1 MAAHEA
7 GHAFQHAVGYA
18 PLSLRSNLVPVANFG
33 SWLGMPLFFAGF
45 FFQSPLLIEIGIV
58 LFSFAVLFGLVTL
71 PVEFNASSRA
81 IQILGEGGYLTAE
94 EIPAARKVLNAAA
107 WTYVASAL
115 VAVLSLLRL
124 LILSG
129 ILGGNRDE

>member
-1 MAAHEA
+1 
-7 GHAFQHAVGYA
+7 
-18 PLSLRSNLVPVANFG
+18 
-33 SWLGMPLFFAGF
+33 MPLFFAGF
-45 FFQSPLLIEIGIV
+45 FLQLPLLIEVGIV
-58 LFSFAVLFGLVTL
+58 LFSCAVLFGLVTL

-81 IQILGEGGYLTAE
+81 IQILSEGEYLIGE

-115 VAVLSLLRL
+115 MAVLSLLRL

-129 ILGGNRDE
+129 ILGGDDE